1 MTERDHEIVR
11 KLKRRC
17 NEKVSIVE
25 MRVFGSRARGDN
37 VSDSDMDVFIEI
49 ERYDT
54 EIEEIIRDIAWET
67 GLEYL
72 IHIYPL
78 IFSRDEIEHSP
89 LRSSPILNNV
99 MEEGVLI

>member
-1 MTERDHEIVR
+1 MTRRDYQIAR

-17 NEKVSIVE
+17 NQKVSIVE

-37 VSDSDMDVFIEI
+37 ERDSDMDIFIEV
-49 ERYDT
+49 ERCDR
-54 EIEEIIRDIAWET
+54 EIEETIHDAAWET

-72 IHIYPL
+72 IHVSPL
-78 IFSRDEIEHSP
+78 IFSREEIEHSP

-99 MEEGVLI
+99 REEGVVI